1 MVMFYRKK
9 IKRTGEE
16 MTYNLFTLSFTGEW
30 EHLEPEFI
38 KSHFRESLTR
48 IRIAVLIAMFFYS
61 IFGFL
66 DAIIVPDQKLIFWA
80 IRYAVICPIALWVLW
95 FSFRP
100 GFETYAQPCLFFMCL
115 SGGLGIELMVILADP
130 PASYSYYA
138 GIILIFITIYTFI
151 RMRFLWA
158 VACSWLI
165 VAGYEIGA
173 IWIAD
178 TPRIMLINNNF
189 FFVSANILCMLA
201 GYSMELNIRKRFF
214 SGFKLEQEKN
224 KVSQINRELD
234 QRVRERTLALST
246 ANEHLTKEIRDRIN
260 SEKSRLKLEKE
271 LNRKHKL
278 EAIGT
283 LAGGIAHD
291 FNNILAAV
299 IGYSELSLSS
309 LDKNS
314 DEYANT
320 KEVLQAGMRAKDL
333 IRQILTFSRR
343 TEQKMEPVQLGK
355 VVTEALKLI
364 RASIPAG
371 IDIIRDIKS
380 TALIIGDEGEL
391 HRIVMNLC
399 TNAYHAMENE
409 KGTIEVRVEDTVLDQ
424 EILQAGEPVA
434 PGKYVILT
442 VGDTGQGMTPD
453 VLEKVFDPFFT
464 TKSVDHGTGMG
475 LSVVHG
481 IVKQY
486 NGTIRV
492 YSEPGQG
499 TTFVICLP
507 VAPTDSGPDQESVS
521 VFLPGTERIMVVDDE
536 ETLVHMVQKYLSSL
550 GYTVKGFNNSL
561 EAAAYFSDHPDQF
574 DLILTDFNMPGLTGL
589 ELSEKIQKIRRDI
602 PIVLCTGYSKNITR
616 QRLKS
621 TGIRAFLMKPVTQY
635 ALSTTLREILNHG

>member
-1 MVMFYRKK
+1 
-9 IKRTGEE
+9 

-48 IRIAVLIAMFFYS
+48 IRVAILIAMFFYS

-66 DAIIVPDQKLIFWA
+66 DAMIVPDQKLMFWA

-214 SGFKLEQEKN
+214 SGYKLEQEKN
-224 KVSQINRELD
+224 KVNQINRELD
-234 QRVRERTLALST
+234 QRVKERTLDLST
-246 ANEHLTKEIRDRIN
+246 ANEHLTKEIRDRIS
-260 SEKSRLKLEKE
+260 SEKSRIKLEKE

-299 IGYSELSLSS
+299 IGYSELSLAS

-333 IRQILTFSRR
+333 TRQILTFSRR
-343 TEQKMEPVQLGK
+343 AEQKMEPVQLGM

-380 TALIIGDEGEL
+380 TAVIMGDEGEL
-391 HRIVMNLC
+391 HRIIMNLC

-409 KGTIEVRVEDTVLDQ
+409 KGTIEVRVEDIMVDQ
-424 EILQAGEPVA
+424 EILQAGEPLV
-434 PGKYVILT
+434 PGKYVTLT
-442 VGDTGQGMTPD
+442 VGDTGRGMTPD
-453 VLEKVFDPFFT
+453 ILEKIFDPFFT

-499 TTFVICLP
+499 TTFVIYLP
-507 VAPTDSGPDQESVS
+507 MAHTDTGPDQESVS

-550 GYTVKGFNNSL
+550 GYTVKGFNNSR
-561 EAAAYFSDHPDQF
+561 EAAAYFSDHPDEF
-574 DLILTDFNMPGLTGL
+574 DLILTDYNMPGLTGL
-589 ELSEKIQKIRRDI
+589 ELSETILGIRKDI

-616 QRLKS
+616 QRLNS
-621 TGIRAFLMKPVTQY
+621 IGIRAFLMKPVTQY
-635 ALSTTLREILNHG
+635 ALSTTLRDILDHG

>member
-1 MVMFYRKK
+1 
-9 IKRTGEE
+9 
-16 MTYNLFTLSFTGEW
+16 MTYNLFTLSFTGKW
-30 EHLEPEFI
+30 AHLEPEFI

-48 IRIAVLIAMFFYS
+48 IRVAILIAMFFYAA
-61 IFGFL
+61 FGFL
-66 DAIIVPDQKLIFWA
+66 DAMIVPDQKIIFWT
-80 IRYAVICPIALWVLW
+80 IRYAVICPIAVWVLW

-100 GFETYAQPCLFFMCL
+100 GFEIYAQPCLFFMCL
-115 SGGLGIELMVILADP
+115 AGGLGIELMVILADP
-130 PASYSYYA
+130 PATYSYYA

-158 VACSWLI
+158 LACSWLI

-201 GYSMELNIRKRFF
+201 GYSIELNIRKRFF

-224 KVSQINRELD
+224 KVNQINRELD

-246 ANEHLTKEIRDRIN
+246 ANEQLKKEIQDRIS
-260 SEKSRLKLEKE
+260 SEASRVKLEKE

-278 EAIGT
+278 ESIGT

-299 IGYSELSLSS
+299 IGYSELCLSS
-309 LDKNS
+309 LDKHS
-314 DEYANT
+314 SEYENI
-320 KEVLQAGMRAKDL
+320 KEIFKAGMRAKDL
-333 IRQILTFSRR
+333 TRQILTFSRQA
-343 TEQKMEPVQLGK
+343 EQKTEPVQLGE
-355 VVTEALKLI
+355 VVAEALKLI

-371 IDIIRDIKS
+371 IDIITDIKS
-380 TALIIGDEGEL
+380 TAFVLGDEGEL

-424 EILQAGEPVA
+424 EIIQAGEPMV
-434 PGKYVILT
+434 PGKYVVLT
-442 VGDTGQGMTPD
+442 VGDTGHGMTPD
-453 VLEKVFDPFFT
+453 IIEKIFDPFFT
-464 TKSVDHGTGMG
+464 TKAVDHGTGMG

-486 NGTIRV
+486 KGTIRV

-499 TTFVICLP
+499 TTLVIYLP
-507 VAPTDSGPDQESVS
+507 AVQAHAGPDQEP
-521 VFLPGTERIMVVDDE
+521 VFTLPPGTERIMVVDDE
-536 ETLVHMVQKYLSSL
+536 KTLVHMVQKHLSSL
-550 GYTVKGFNNSL
+550 GYTVKGFTDGQ
-561 EAAAYFSDHPDQF
+561 EAAACFSEHPDEF

-589 ELSEKIQKIRRDI
+589 ELSEKILGIRGDI

-616 QRLKS
+616 EKLRS
-621 TGIRAFLMKPVTQY
+621 VGIRSFLMKPVTRY
-635 ALSTTLREILNHG
+635 ALSTTLREILDQG